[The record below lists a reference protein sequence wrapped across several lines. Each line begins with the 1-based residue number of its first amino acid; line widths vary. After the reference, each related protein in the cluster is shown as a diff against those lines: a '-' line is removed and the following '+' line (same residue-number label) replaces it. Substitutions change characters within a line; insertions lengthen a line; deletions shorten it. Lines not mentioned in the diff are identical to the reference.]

1 MNILHRFFR
10 RHPRLINRPLEIVP
24 GAFSWSLLTAP
35 FWASFIWP
43 HYIAYFVL
51 FFDVYWLYKS
61 MSFAYYFTNGFI
73 RLRAQETIDWRKA
86 AEDLPHWKNIHHVI
100 IIPTFKEPLHT
111 LSRTLKALT
120 DQQIQKTQ
128 LSVVLATE
136 ARETDAPAKTAL
148 LREEFKNA
156 FANLWVTVHPDIPGE
171 VKGKSSNMAWAA
183 KWAKQKL
190 VDGLGMNMDNIT
202 VTSCDADSR
211 IHPKY
216 FASLTYHFLKDP
228 LRFFHFWQAPVVY
241 YANIWKV
248 PLPVRIVATFSST
261 WSIAKA
267 MREDKQ
273 INYST
278 YSLSLRLAHDADY
291 WSVDVIPED
300 YHLFLKVF
308 FRLGEKVAVKS
319 IFLPVYADAAQAQD
333 YWSTMKN
340 QYRQLQRWAWG
351 VTDDPYAIKRFF
363 LRADIPF
370 LPRFMRTVRLL
381 EDHFLWPVNW
391 FILTIGAVIP
401 PLINPLFA
409 DTIIGYNLPR
419 FAWWIITSTSAFF
432 VIVLVLDSFI
442 RPPRPASVGIH
453 KLPLLYL
460 QWLTLPIV
468 GFFFSAL
475 PAIDAHTRLMLGKY
489 LEYRVTEKV

>member
-1 MNILHRFFR
+1 MNKLSHFFR
-10 RHPRLINRPLEIVP
+10 SHPRLINRPLEIVP

-51 FFDVYWLYKS
+51 FFDIYWLYRS

-73 RLRAQETIDWRKA
+73 RLRAQENIDWRKA
-86 AEDLPHWKNIHHVI
+86 SEDIPGWKKVHHVI
-100 IIPTFKEPLHT
+100 IIPTFKEPLHI
-111 LSRTLKALT
+111 LNRTFKALA
-120 DQQIQKTQ
+120 DQQIHKTQ
-128 LSVVLATE
+128 LSLVLATE
-136 ARETDAPAKTAL
+136 ARDADAL
-148 LREEFKNA
+148 GKADALQKEYSGR
-156 FANLWVTVHPDIPGE
+156 FANFWVTVHPDIEGE
-171 VKGKSSNMAWAA
+171 VKGKSSNMSWAA

-190 VDGLGMNMDNIT
+190 VDGMGMDINDIT

-211 IHPKY
+211 IHRKY
-216 FASLTYHFLKDP
+216 FASLTYHFLQDP
-228 LRFFHFWQAPVVY
+228 HRFYRFWQAPVVY
-241 YANIWKV
+241 YANIWRV

-278 YSLSLRLAHDADY
+278 YSLSLKLAHETGY

-300 YHLFLKVF
+300 YHMFLKAF
-308 FRLGEKVAVKS
+308 FRLGEKVVVKS
-319 IFLPVYADAAQAQD
+319 IFLPVYADAAESRN
-333 YWSTMKN
+333 YWSTMQN
-340 QYRQLQRWAWG
+340 QYKQLQRWAWG
-351 VTDDPYAIKRFF
+351 VTDDPYAIKKFF
-363 LRADIPF
+363 LRSKLPL
-370 LPRFMRTVRLL
+370 LPRFMRTARLL

-409 DTIIGYNLPR
+409 ETIIGYNLPR
-419 FAWWIITSTSAFF
+419 FAWWIITSTSVFF
-432 VIVLVLDSFI
+432 VIVLILDSFI
-442 RPPRPASVGIH
+442 RPPRPAGIGVH
-453 KLPLLYL
+453 KLPLMYL

-475 PAIDAHTRLMLGKY
+475 PAMDAHTRLMLGKY